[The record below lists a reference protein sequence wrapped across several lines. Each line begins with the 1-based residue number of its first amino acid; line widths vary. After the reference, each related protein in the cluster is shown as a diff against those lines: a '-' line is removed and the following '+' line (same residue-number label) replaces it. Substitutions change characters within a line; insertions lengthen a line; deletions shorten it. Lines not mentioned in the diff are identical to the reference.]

1 MTGTMT
7 AADLRDLF
15 LTTLTRR
22 FGGNRRRWRMA
33 MGEVKLYSRA
43 THPHCNWALH
53 PSGSAGETSA
63 IEAVADDLRAAHPII
78 G

>member
-1 MTGTMT
+1 MT

-22 FGGNRRRWRMA
+22 FGGNRRRWRMV

-43 THPHCNWALH
+43 THPHCNWAVT
-53 PSGSAGETSA
+53 PSGSASENSA
-63 IEAVADDLRAAHPII
+63 VEAVADDLRAAHPII